1 MQNTFY
7 KHTKLIGLIGHPIKQ
22 SYSPFIHNIA
32 SQLKQLDYIYL
43 PFDVVPDNLEYAVNG
58 IVALGIEGMNI
69 TIPHKEKIMSYLDDR
84 SEESAI
90 IGAVNTIIN
99 DNGKL
104 VGYNTDVHGIIETL
118 NPYKD
123 IISGSR
129 VSVIGA
135 GGGARALIYTLIR
148 HYRPGEINIINRT
161 LQRADSLRHYFEEKL
176 RFNNFHTF
184 ELFPPELIDTLNSS
198 ELIVNC
204 NPIGLF
210 PDVDDTPTDL
220 EESFRKDQIVFD
232 MIYNPS
238 TTKLMQIAG
247 SKGAITIGG
256 LNMLVHQ
263 AAKSFELWTGK
274 EIPVDKLT
282 RSLML
287 MISK

>member
-263 AAKSFELWTGK
+263 ASKSFELWTGK

>member
-32 SQLKQLDYIYL
+32 SQLKQVDYIYL
-43 PFDVVPDNLEYAVNG
+43 PFDVVPDNLENAANG

-90 IGAVNTIIN
+90 IGAVNTVIN

-104 VGYNTDVHGIIETL
+104 VGFNTDVHGILETL

-123 IISGSR
+123 KISGQR

-161 LQRADSLRHYFEEKL
+161 LQRADSLRNYFEEKL
-176 RFNNFHTF
+176 RYNNFHTF
-184 ELFPPELIDTLNSS
+184 ELFPPELVDTLNSS

-220 EESFRKDQIVFD
+220 EQSFKKDQIVFD
-232 MIYNPS
+232 MIYNPG

-247 SKGAITIGG
+247 NKGAITIGG